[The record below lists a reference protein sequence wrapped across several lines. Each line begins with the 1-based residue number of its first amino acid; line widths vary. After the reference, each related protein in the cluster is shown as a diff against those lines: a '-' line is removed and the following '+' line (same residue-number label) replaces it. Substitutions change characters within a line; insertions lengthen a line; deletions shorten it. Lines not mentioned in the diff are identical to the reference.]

1 MSEQFTNWPEQQ
13 PSFSTPE
20 RPKRRF
26 FRFGSLPLDRPYIN
40 VLLLLATMVSTY
52 VTNGIWYSI
61 AIITILLAHEMGHYL
76 MCRRYGVPA
85 TLPFFI
91 PFPLANPFG
100 TMGAIIQM
108 KGIIPNRRALFDIG
122 IAGPLAG
129 LVFAIPAILIGLNR
143 SSIVVVAEIGS
154 PGLKLGESLLFK
166 LLSWWVA
173 GPVPE
178 GSDLLLDPVAYAGWA
193 GLFVTSMNLLPIGQL
208 DGGHIIYSIL
218 GAKSRIVTY
227 VFLAALGVLSFYYNG
242 WVLLFIL
249 LALLGRRHPL
259 PWDDWTPLDRARK
272 ILGWIMMVIFVL
284 SFTPTPFILD

>member
-1 MSEQFTNWPEQQ
+1 MSEQFTNRPDQQ
-13 PSFSTPE
+13 PPFSMPE

-26 FRFGSLPLDRPYIN
+26 FRFNGLPLHRPYIN
-40 VLLLLATMVSTY
+40 VILLLATILSTY
-52 VTNGIWYSI
+52 VTNGIWYSV

-129 LVFAIPAILIGLNR
+129 LVFAVPAILIGLHR
-143 SSIVVVAEIGS
+143 SPIVVLSEMGS
-154 PGLKLGESLLFK
+154 PGLQLGESLLFK
-166 LLSWWVA
+166 LLSWWVV

-242 WVLLFIL
+242 WVLLFVL

-259 PWDDWTPLDRARK
+259 PWDDWTPLDRGRK
-272 ILGWIMMVIFVL
+272 ILGWIMMIIFVL

>member
-1 MSEQFTNWPEQQ
+1 MSEQYTNRPEQQ
-13 PSFSTPE
+13 PYYTIPE
-20 RPKRRF
+20 QPKRQV
-26 FRFGSLPLDRPYIN
+26 FRFGGLPQNRPYIN
-40 VLLLLATMVSTY
+40 VLLLLATILSTY
-52 VTNGIWYSI
+52 VTNGIWYSV

-108 KGIIPNRRALFDIG
+108 KGIIPSRRALFDIG
-122 IAGPLAG
+122 VAGPLAG
-129 LVFAIPAILIGLNR
+129 LLFAVPAIIIGLKF
-143 SSIVVVAEIGS
+143 SQVVAVSDIGKS
-154 PGLKLGESLLFK
+154 GMQLGESLLFK
-166 LLSWWVA
+166 ALSHWIV

-193 GLFVTSMNLLPIGQL
+193 GLFVTSLNLLPIGQL

-218 GAKSRIVTY
+218 GARSRIVTHI
-227 VFLAALGVLSFYYNG
+227 FLAALGLLSIYYNG
-242 WVLLFIL
+242 WALLFVL
-249 LALLGRRHPL
+249 LALFGRRHPS
-259 PWDDWTPLDRARK
+259 PWDDWTPLDRRRK
-272 ILGWIMMVIFVL
+272 ILGCIVMVLFVL

>member
-1 MSEQFTNWPEQQ
+1 MSEQYTNGPEQQ
-13 PSFSTPE
+13 PYTAFPE
-20 RPKRRF
+20 QPKRRF
-26 FRFGSLPLDRPYIN
+26 FRFRGLPQNRPYIN
-40 VLLLLATMVSTY
+40 VILLLATVLSTY

-91 PFPLANPFG
+91 PFPLVNPFG

-108 KGIIPNRRALFDIG
+108 KGIIPSRRALFDIG

-129 LVFAIPAILIGLNR
+129 LFFAVPAIIIGLKL
-143 SSIVVVAEIGS
+143 SHVVVVSEIGTS
-154 PGLKLGESLLFK
+154 GMQLGESLLFK
-166 LLSWWVA
+166 ALSRWLV

-178 GSDLLLDPVAYAGWA
+178 GSDLVLDPVAYAGWA
-193 GLFVTSMNLLPIGQL
+193 GLFVTSLNLLPIGQL

-218 GAKSRIVTY
+218 GARSRMVTY
-227 VFLAALGVLSFYYNG
+227 VFLIALGLLSIYYSG
-242 WVLLFIL
+242 WALLFVL
-249 LALLGRRHPL
+249 LALFGRRHPS
-259 PWDDWTPLDRARK
+259 PWDDWTPLDRRRK
-272 ILGWIMMVIFVL
+272 ILGWIVMVLFVL